1 MSFEDKDKRIT
12 CLGETNFRNHRRR
25 FGIKRADRRH
35 HLYLIGKTGT
45 GKSTLIANFARQDM
59 AHGEGLA
66 LFDPHGDLVEKL
78 ARSVPDERRSDLIY
92 FNPTDPASVLAFN
105 PLEITPSTSKP
116 LVASGLIAVF
126 KKIWSESW
134 GARMEY
140 ILRNVLLALLDLPG
154 CTLLDVPRLL
164 DDAEFRGYVVG
175 SVQNPAVRR
184 FWLREYQKFPANFR
198 AEAISPIQNKI
209 GEFLVNPLLRRV
221 VGQPKSS
228 FDLRQVM
235 DHGKILLVNLAK
247 GKIGED
253 TAALLGAML
262 VTKFS
267 LAAMSRADVPEDDRR
282 DFYLYIDEFPSF
294 ATSSFTGMLSE
305 MRKYHLNLVLAHQY
319 MAQIDETVR
328 DAILGNAGTVVAF
341 RTGLTD
347 ALLLEKEFHPE
358 FAAHDLVNLPN
369 YHIYLKLMIDG
380 VVSKA
385 FSAVTMPLPVANP
398 ECRSYA

>member
-1 MSFEDKDKRIT
+1 MDEIT
-12 CLGETNFRNHRRR
+12 CLGETNFRHHRRR

-45 GKSTLIANFARQDM
+45 GKSTFIANLAHQDI
-59 AHGEGLA
+59 ANGEGLA
-66 LFDPHGDLVEKL
+66 LLDPHGDLVEEL
-78 ARSVPDERRSDLIY
+78 ARSVLEGKNDARRSDLIY
-92 FNPTDPASVLAFN
+92 FNATDAASDLAFN

-126 KKIWSESW
+126 KKIWPDSW
-134 GARMEY
+134 GPRLEY

-154 CTLLDVPRLL
+154 STLLDVPRLL
-164 DDAEFRGYVVG
+164 DDAEFRSYVVG
-175 SVQNPAVRR
+175 NVQNSAVRH
-184 FWLREYQKFPANFR
+184 FWLREYQKYPANFR

-209 GEFLVNPLLRRV
+209 GEFLVNPLLRRI

-235 DHGKILLVNLAK
+235 DQGKILLVNLAK

-262 VTKFS
+262 LTKFS
-267 LAAMSRADVPEDDRR
+267 LAALSRADVPEADRR
-282 DFYLYIDEFPSF
+282 DFYLYIDEFPAFTTTSF
-294 ATSSFTGMLSE
+294 ATMLSE
-305 MRKYHLNLVLAHQY
+305 MRKYRLNLVLAHQY
-319 MAQIDETVR
+319 MAQVDESVQ
-328 DAILGNAGTVVAF
+328 DAILGNAGTVISF

-347 ALLLEKEFHPE
+347 ALVLEKEFYPE
-358 FAAHDLVNLPN
+358 FTAHDMVNLPN

-385 FSAVTMPLPVANP
+385 FSAGTLPI
-398 ECRSYA
+398 